1 MRIDLCHELLQLR
14 SIWKYFVILLAT
26 GSRRPLWFPTEG
38 AAPAAGLAIDAVR
51 RLSLHKD
58 ITLTHKKH
66 SAAPDTLMRERHGVL
81 LCGLLVGWWVHITGA
96 CCTSFPVGREG
107 LFND

>member
-1 MRIDLCHELLQLR
+1 LR
-14 SIWKYFVILLAT
+14 SIWKYFVILSAT

-81 LCGLLVGWWVHITGA
+81 LRGLWVGWWVHITGA
-96 CCTSFPVGREG
+96 CCTSLPVGREG